1 LHGNAAHGVRQL
13 SVLRSVDR
21 TEASGASFDRTGK
34 RCRIAAWPRSRRM
47 CIIALL
53 ALLSAAVALASGYV
67 LRPAITTHL
76 LVFALGALYGGVM
89 RWKKSPSRTRVSR
102 DPKSLGYRAGRLPY
116 AAPQRRFVKLA
127 RRHDS

>member
-1 LHGNAAHGVRQL
+1 
-13 SVLRSVDR
+13 
-21 TEASGASFDRTGK
+21 
-34 RCRIAAWPRSRRM
+34 M

-53 ALLSAAVALASGYV
+53 AVLSAAVALASGYV

-89 RWKKSPSRTRVSR
+89 RWKKSRRTTRASH
-102 DPKSLGYRAGRLPY
+102 DPKTLGYRARQPPS
-116 AAPQRRFVKLA
+116 ASPQRRFVKLA